1 MNKKDILELK
11 RRFKKEDCTFTKM
24 CGCYVNGEKEIL
36 LTFRETFLNLPD
48 EAYFKY
54 LDIAKK
60 SLSGTIGNNLL
71 ELGFPLTDG
80 LKSNQQQSLLKLRDS
95 QLKDDA
101 LLNNFYQSI
110 IDALDHAG
118 NFLILLFHD
127 AYDVIT
133 KTSDNLKL
141 DESEEVYEYVL
152 CAICPVALSK
162 PGLSYFEREET
173 IKPRIRD
180 WIVGAPILGFTYPAF
195 IDRSTD
201 KDALMYYTK
210 NAKDPHPELMSVAL
224 GCAPRQ
230 TATIQKTT
238 FEAMIEDA
246 AGPDTEDGQNL
257 YMDIQESLNTL
268 VSTHQE
274 IYDATSAEPIALTSE
289 TIQEILTDHDI
300 PEETAAKIEA
310 AFEENF
316 GNDLPLAESLLDT
329 KRLEANAHKKK
340 EEALVKQV
348 EALEDRLEAVVK
360 ETAITPLQPTEAETT
375 DALSIEADNDD
386 EEDSHHPNID
396 VVLHVKPTK
405 LPEIKTDIIN
415 GKRCIIVP
423 IGDDERTMIN
433 GKDTLL

>member
-60 SLSGTIGNNLL
+60 SLSGTVGNNLL
-71 ELGFPLTDG
+71 ELGFPLKDG
-80 LKSNQQQSLLKLRDS
+80 FKSEQQQLLLNLRDS
-95 QLKDDA
+95 KLKDDA
-101 LLNNFYQSI
+101 LLKDLYQSI
-110 IDALDHAG
+110 IDALDHGG

-210 NAKDPHPELMSVAL
+210 NAKDPHPELMSLAL

-230 TATIQKTT
+230 TATIQKAT
-238 FEAMIEDA
+238 FEEMIEKA
-246 AGPDTEDGQNL
+246 VGPDAEDGQNL

-268 VSTHQE
+268 VTTHQE
-274 IYDATSAEPIALTSE
+274 VYDDEPLPLTSE
-289 TIQEILTDHDI
+289 AIQEILTDHHI
-300 PEETAAKIEA
+300 PEATAAKIET

-316 GNDLPLAESLLDT
+316 GDDLPLAETLLDT

-348 EALEDRLEAVVK
+348 EALEDKLEAVVK
-360 ETAITPLQPTEAETT
+360 ETIAPFQGAETETT
-375 DALSIEADNDD
+375 DPLSEEDDNDEKQD
-386 EEDSHHPNID
+386 PRQPNID

-433 GKDTLL
+433 GKDTVL